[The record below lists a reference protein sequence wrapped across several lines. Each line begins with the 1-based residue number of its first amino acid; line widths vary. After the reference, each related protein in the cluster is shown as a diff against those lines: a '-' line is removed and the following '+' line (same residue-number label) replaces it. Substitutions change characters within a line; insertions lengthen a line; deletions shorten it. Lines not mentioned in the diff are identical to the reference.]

1 MMIQYGVAVNS
12 VGLCVKQKVPRK
24 C

>member
-1 MMIQYGVAVNS
+1 MIQYGVAVNS